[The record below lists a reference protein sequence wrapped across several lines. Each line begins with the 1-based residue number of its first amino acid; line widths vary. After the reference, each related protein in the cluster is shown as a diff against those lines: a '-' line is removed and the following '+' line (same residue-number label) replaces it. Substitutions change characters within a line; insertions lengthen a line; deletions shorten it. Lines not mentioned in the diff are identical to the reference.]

1 MNLRASVRAIGI
13 VVVLCWVA
21 LGYLWLHGR
30 NIRLTEREVEM
41 AKLRRVV
48 ADDLESLEVEV
59 CRLAGFAR
67 AESLWSAQG
76 RPIAAASELAER

>member
-1 MNLRASVRAIGI
+1 
-13 VVVLCWVA
+13 
-21 LGYLWLHGR
+21 
-30 NIRLTEREVEM
+30 
-41 AKLRRVV
+41 
-48 ADDLESLEVEV
+48 VEV